1 MGLLGRQIKERLE
14 RDLGFEANRARL
26 LVEAQAASDI
36 RTYWEKS
43 GIPKLD
49 DQSYKV
55 LAKTA
60 LVSGQAGRQKL
71 TELVQ
76 KIGEQAIG
84 NRDGFEI
91 SNEVSAVAYKHQ
103 KTLNLSRNRAIFVN
117 AHLNV
122 LEPEKSLPQIYSSI
136 VSENILKS
144 TIARSNALLK
154 SSVNSQKDL
163 NEWLIE
169 VHEILSEISDGD
181 VTDQDSD
188 NPAETSGRRGG
199 LISRKAISTYFKQWE
214 MFAKEKLSDSFGIK
228 LLESELSPLSSL
240 LNELEMG
247 SSRSWTTIVNDIT
260 EAKSSTVF
268 QKRATTVTDGIIHRT
283 VVPPSSIQTFD
294 LNISGRPLKINKTKN
309 LSQDVL
315 AQFSKAMK
323 AQFLVYSG
331 SGPFNVSL
339 QTNGHVASISLQS
352 VQKGDLKKIED
363 ILKELN

>member
-26 LVEAQAASDI
+26 LVEGQAASDI

-43 GIPKLD
+43 GIPKLE

-55 LAKTA
+55 LAKSA
-60 LVSGQAGRQKL
+60 LVSGQVGRQKL

-76 KIGEQAIG
+76 KIGDQAIG
-84 NRDGFEI
+84 NRDSTEI
-91 SNEVSAVAYKHQ
+91 SNELSAVAYKHQ

-122 LEPEKSLPQIYSSI
+122 LEPEKSLPQIYSSLA
-136 VSENILKS
+136 SERTLKS
-144 TIARSNALLK
+144 ALAKSNSLLK
-154 SSVNSQKDL
+154 TNIDSRKDL
-163 NEWLIE
+163 NEWLLA

-181 VTDQDSD
+181 VVDQDSD
-188 NPAETSGRRGG
+188 VLAESSSRRGG

-228 LLESELSPLSSL
+228 LLESEISPLSNL
-240 LNELEMG
+240 LNDLEKG
-247 SSRSWTTIVNDIT
+247 SSRSWTTIMNDIT

-268 QKRATTVTDGIIHRT
+268 QKRATTISDSKIQRAAM
-283 VVPPSSIQTFD
+283 PPSNIQTFE
-294 LNISGRPLKINKTKN
+294 LNISGRPLKIQKTRN
-309 LSQDVL
+309 LSSDVL
-315 AQFSKAMK
+315 TQFSKAMK
-323 AQFLVYSG
+323 AQYLVYNG

-339 QTNGHVASISLQS
+339 QTNGQVATISLQMA
-352 VQKGDLKKIED
+352 QKADLKKIED
-363 ILKELN
+363 ILKELD